1 MQYHDVVLH
10 LTEDGCFLE
19 AIVQETEE
27 PGAVVSVTDTAIG
40 QHHGIQR
47 MCIIRRHL
55 IILFHALTR
64 LYIAQNHLFSSYV
77 APCVSKYGRV
87 GSPRPLPWSTAI
99 ILYSCHVVGSV
110 GDSENC
116 ARTMKVALLVLF
128 GVCCASA
135 AIGQSQ
141 SRGFDSKL

>member
-1 MQYHDVVLH
+1 MSNRV
-10 LTEDGCFLE
+10 FLNTVE
-19 AIVQETEE
+19 LEV
-27 PGAVVSVTDTAIG
+27 
-40 QHHGIQR
+40 H
-47 MCIIRRHL
+47 
-55 IILFHALTR
+55 
-64 LYIAQNHLFSSYV
+64 
-77 APCVSKYGRV
+77 
-87 GSPRPLPWSTAI
+87 RPWFTAI
-99 ILYSCHVVGSV
+99 ILYSCYVVSSV